1 MAGEDAQRDN
11 GVTTGAVMKVTDSPV
26 GPTVGAMPVRGR
38 AAGGRAIAPG
48 RIASAEE
55 TAAAVAD
62 LAGAEFA
69 EAASDLTQGI
79 YAASDTNEGDAPM
92 PPPPHPTRRPTC
104 RARGCRY
111 GEGSGV

>member
-1 MAGEDAQRDN
+1 
-11 GVTTGAVMKVTDSPV
+11 MKVTDSPV

-55 TAAAVAD
+55 TADAVAD

-79 YAASDTNEGDAPM
+79 YAAYDPNEGDAPM
-92 PPPPHPTRRPTC
+92 PPRPHQAPEGIEDRAVDRPDGLVERPHTLPELLVV
-104 RARGCRY
+104 AG
-111 GEGSGV
+111 GLP